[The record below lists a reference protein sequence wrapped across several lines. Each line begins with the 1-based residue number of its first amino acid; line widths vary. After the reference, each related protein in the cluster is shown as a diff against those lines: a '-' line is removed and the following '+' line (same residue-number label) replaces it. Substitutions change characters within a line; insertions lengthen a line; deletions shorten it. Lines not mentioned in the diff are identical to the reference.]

1 MDREKEL
8 LNTTD
13 LVKKILLDD
22 PKARDSDNHLY
33 CAVVISV
40 NPDALTKP
48 FWEVLEHMNDF
59 GLPCFETVRRARQ
72 KIQAEYPDLK
82 ASDVVE
88 SLRSINEEIYKEYAR
103 N

>member
-22 PKARDSDNHLY
+22 PKSRDSDNHLY

-72 KIQAEYPDLK
+72 KIQAEHPDLK

-88 SLRSINEEIYKEYAR
+88 RLRSINEEVYKEYAR
-103 N
+103 I

>member
-33 CAVVISV
+33 CAVVICV

-48 FWEVLEHMNDF
+48 FWEVLEHMNEL

-72 KIQAEYPDLK
+72 KIQAEHPDLK

>member
-72 KIQAEYPDLK
+72 KIQAEHPDLK
-82 ASDVVE
+82 ACEVVE